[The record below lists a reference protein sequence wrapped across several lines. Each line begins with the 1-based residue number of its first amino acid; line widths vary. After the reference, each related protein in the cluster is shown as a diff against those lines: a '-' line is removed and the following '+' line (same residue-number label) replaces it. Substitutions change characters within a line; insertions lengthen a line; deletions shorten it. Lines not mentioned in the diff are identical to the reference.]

1 MPYKQSENKTTKL
14 FCLDISIMML
24 TRKRVIRLQE
34 LTPNSHFRNID

>member
-1 MPYKQSENKTTKL
+1 MPYKQSENKATNF

-24 TRKRVIRLQE
+24 TQKRVIRLQE